1 MFGIG
6 FSQILLIALVALIV
20 IGPERLPKV
29 ARALGVLFGRA
40 QRFAREVK
48 TQVEQD
54 LHLEEIKQAAQEA
67 ENSLRSAERSVQ
79 EQVAGAEKQIQEV
92 SHGMETELQSAAASL
107 KPDHAAHDVSSQA
120 ASPSLPDSGTQADR
134 KA

>member
-29 ARALGVLFGRA
+29 ARAVGVLLGRA

-54 LHLEEIKQAAQEA
+54 LHLEEIKQAAKEA
-67 ENSLRSAERSVQ
+67 ENSLHSAERSVQ
-79 EQVAGAEKQIQEV
+79 EQIAGAEKQMQEA
-92 SHGMETELQSAAASL
+92 SHSMETELQSAAASL
-107 KPDHAAHDVSSQA
+107 QPDHAAHDVSSQA
-120 ASPSLPDSGTQADR
+120 ASRSLPDSETQTDR